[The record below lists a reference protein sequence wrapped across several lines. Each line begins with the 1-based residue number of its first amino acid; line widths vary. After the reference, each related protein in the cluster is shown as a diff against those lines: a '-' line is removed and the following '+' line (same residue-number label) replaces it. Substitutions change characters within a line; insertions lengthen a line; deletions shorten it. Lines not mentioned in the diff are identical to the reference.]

1 MGDLS
6 EMLYRQLD
14 RYEWISL
21 IISLI
26 LTVSIFLQVSIN
38 LSKFSQKYFCQ
49 FEKFDCPEQ
58 IISFGEK
65 YLIHTD
71 SKIKNENNRKKF
83 QNYKGKGIE
92 DFRKGDYFYAAENFN
107 LAFQEFPEPE
117 TLIYQNNAEA
127 AKLEH
132 QYIQIAVSVPISH
145 EKESDIAQEIL
156 RGVAQAQNE
165 INSQGGI
172 NGKWLQVGIAD
183 DKNDPEFA
191 KKVAHEAIKNEK
203 IVAMVGHN
211 ASSISQVVAQE
222 YEDRLV
228 MITPTSYTLNLNN
241 YDYIFKIVPNVNR
254 LADKLKNY
262 FLNTQS
268 KHNLL
273 ICYDRQEPVSES
285 FKESF
290 ASSVENYD
298 RCDVSQ
304 PGFKAQKALLEA
316 QQSSQTHANTLL
328 LAASIK
334 NIDSFINLVKANQ
347 GKLTLLSSS
356 SLYTE
361 KTLREGKNYAENM
374 VIVTP
379 WHPDAFPKNPVVE
392 SFVKNAQLQWKLEV
406 NWRSAVAYDA
416 TKVIIEGLKKI
427 PQELNIQELRQQLQK
442 QVKNTKNLCGA
453 TGKVSFTLGKRNEP
467 LAFIIKVVKDGKS
480 DIGYKFQLDPSVKD
494 NSIIESQC
502 Y

>member
-1 MGDLS
+1 
-6 EMLYRQLD
+6 MLYRQLD
-14 RYEWISL
+14 KYEWVSL

-26 LTVSIFLQVSIN
+26 LTIFIFLQFSIN
-38 LSKFSQKYFCQ
+38 LSKVSKKYFCQ

-65 YLIHTD
+65 YLIN
-71 SKIKNENNRKKF
+71 SNNQIKNENNRKYF
-83 QNYKGKGIE
+83 QNYKGKAIE
-92 DFRKGDYFYAAENFN
+92 DFRRGDYFHAAENFN
-107 LAFQEFPEPE
+107 LAFQQFSDPE
-117 TLIYQNNAEA
+117 TLIYKNNAEA

-132 QYIQIAVSVPISH
+132 QYIEIAVSVPISH

-165 INSQGGI
+165 VNSRGGI

-191 KKVAHEAIKNEK
+191 KKVADEAIKNEK

-211 ASSISQVVAQE
+211 ASSISQVVAE
-222 YEDRLV
+222 KYEKAQLV

-241 YDYIFKIVPNVNR
+241 YNYIFKIVPNVNR
-254 LADKLKNY
+254 LAEKLKNY

-304 PGFKAQKALLEA
+304 PDFKAQKALLEA
-316 QQSSQTHANTLL
+316 QQSSKLNADSLL
-328 LAASIK
+328 LAASIS

-347 GKLTLLSSS
+347 GKLRLFSSS
-356 SLYTE
+356 TLYTE
-361 KTLREGKNYAENM
+361 KTLKEGKNYAENM

-379 WHPDAFPKNPVVE
+379 WHQDAFPKNPVVE
-392 SFVKNAQLQWKLEV
+392 SFVKDAKSHWKKTV

-416 TKVIIEGLKKI
+416 TKVIIQGLKKI
-427 PQELNIQELRQQLQK
+427 PQQLNTQELRQQLQK
-442 QVKNTKNLCGA
+442 QVKNTTNLCGA
-453 TGKVSFTLGKRNEP
+453 TGKISFTLGKRNEP
-467 LAFIIKVVKDGKS
+467 LAFIIKIVKDENS
-480 DIGYKFQLDPSVKD
+480 DIGYKFQLDPNVNT
-494 NSIIESQC
+494 NSIIEPQC
-502 Y
+502 S

>member
-1 MGDLS
+1 
-6 EMLYRQLD
+6 MLYRQLD
-14 RYEWISL
+14 KYEWVSL

-26 LTVSIFLQVSIN
+26 LTVSIFLQFSIN
-38 LSKFSQKYFCQ
+38 LSKVSQKYFCQ

-65 YLIHTD
+65 YLINLNNQ
-71 SKIKNENNRKKF
+71 IKNEKNRKYF

-92 DFRKGDYFYAAENFN
+92 DFRRGDYFHAAENFN
-107 LAFQEFPEPE
+107 LAFQQFSDPE
-117 TLIYQNNAEA
+117 TLIYKNNAEA

-165 INSQGGI
+165 VNSQGGI

-316 QQSSQTHANTLL
+316 QQSSKLNADSLL
-328 LAASIK
+328 LAASIN

-347 GKLTLLSSS
+347 GKLRLFSSS
-356 SLYTE
+356 TLYTE
-361 KTLREGKNYAENM
+361 KTLKEGKNYAENM

-379 WHPDAFPKNPVVE
+379 WHQDAFPKNPVVE
-392 SFVKNAQLQWKLEV
+392 SFVKDAKSHWKKTV

-416 TKVIIEGLKKI
+416 TKVIIQGLKKI
-427 PQELNIQELRQQLQK
+427 PQQLNTQELRQQLQK
-442 QVKNTKNLCGA
+442 QVQNTTNLCGA
-453 TGKVSFTLGKRNEP
+453 TGKISFTLGKRNEP
-467 LAFIIKVVKDGKS
+467 LAFIIKIVKDEKS
-480 DIGYKFQLDPSVKD
+480 DIGYKFKLDPSVKD
-494 NSIIESQC
+494 NYIIQPQC
-502 Y
+502 S